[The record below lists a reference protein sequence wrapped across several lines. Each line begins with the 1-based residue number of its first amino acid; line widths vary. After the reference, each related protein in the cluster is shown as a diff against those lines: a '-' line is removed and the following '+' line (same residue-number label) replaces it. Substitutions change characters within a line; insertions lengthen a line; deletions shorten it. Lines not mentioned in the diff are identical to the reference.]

1 MSILSI
7 DHIELDSNN
16 TVYVRAVVE
25 DAALLYPQTWDSPE
39 EYCSGVCEA
48 SFEIS
53 EDDILPDNDLELI
66 QYLEDL
72 DLSWEL
78 VDNDN
83 SDYDIGLTD

>member
-7 DHIELDSNN
+7 DHIELDSDN
-16 TVYVRAVVE
+16 TVYVRAIVE
-25 DAALLYPQTWDSPE
+25 DAALLYPQTWEDPA
-39 EYCSGVCEA
+39 EYCAAVCEA